1 MSRLFDRRRFLL
13 GTAGATIALP
23 WLPSL
28 FGSRSAFGAQAP
40 APPKRFIGFF
50 TPLGSRPDAWD
61 GPAGPLTSLPEPL
74 LPLASHAADLLLLE
88 GINYS
93 STYGG
98 TQYGGAHQRGI
109 GCILTGYALQS
120 GDFGGGNG
128 APLSGFAN
136 GPSLDQVLA
145 QKIGGS
151 TAFSNIALGVQND
164 ADALPNIARMCFE
177 RAGVPVPA
185 VESPQYAFDRIFAGL
200 PTDGKPSAVLLQK
213 KSILDGAVAEFTALG
228 PSLAAEDRVKLEAH
242 LSQIRDLEKQL
253 ENLLRA
259 PSCSAGTRPGAL
271 DLKSNANYP
280 AIGELQMTLLVKAL
294 QCDLTRVGTL
304 QWSRAGSNTVHT
316 WASKPGLNIVDTHH
330 NISHVG
336 STEPGR
342 SMMIAINQWYAARFS
357 TLLDLLKAVPE
368 GTGTLLDNCAVLW
381 STDVSDGNLHTRQ
394 DVPTV
399 LAGRCGGAFK
409 PGRCIRYNTNT
420 ANNKLL
426 ASVSTAMGVSVAG
439 YGDPAFPG
447 LLTGLNG

>member
-1 MSRLFDRRRFLL
+1 MSRTFDRRRFLL

-28 FGSRSAFGAQAP
+28 FASGSARAAAA
-40 APPKRFIGFF
+40 APPKRFVGFF

-61 GPAGPLTSLPEPL
+61 GPVGALTSLPEPL
-74 LPLASHAADLLLLE
+74 APLASHASDILLLE

-93 STYGG
+93 TTYGG

-109 GCILTGYALQS
+109 GCILTGYTLQS
-120 GDFGGGNG
+120 GSFGGGNG

-136 GPSLDQVLA
+136 GPSLDQFLA
-145 QKIGGS
+145 QRLGGS

-185 VESPQYAFDRIFAGL
+185 VEDPQYAFDRIFAGL

-213 KSILDGAVAEFTALG
+213 KSVLDGAVAEFTALG
-228 PSLAAEDRVKLEAH
+228 PSLAAEDRLKLEAH
-242 LSQIRDLEKQL
+242 LSEIRDLETQL
-253 ENLLRA
+253 ENLLTA
-259 PSCSAGTRPGAL
+259 PSCSAGTRPGTL
-271 DLKSNANYP
+271 DLKSNASYP
-280 AIGELQMTLLVKAL
+280 ALGELQMKLLVKAL

-316 WASKPGLNIVDTHH
+316 WASKAGLNITDTHH

-357 TLLDLLKAVPE
+357 TFLDLLKAVPE
-368 GTGTLLDNCAVLW
+368 ADGTTLLDHCAVLW
-381 STDVSDGNLHTRQ
+381 STELSDGDRHTRT

-399 LAGRCGGAFK
+399 LAGKCSGAFK
-409 PGRCIRYNTNT
+409 PGRCLRYTN
-420 ANNKLL
+420 APNNEVL
-426 ASVSTAMGVSVAG
+426 ASVANAMGVTVAG
-439 YGDPAFPG
+439 YGDPAYPG